1 MASIMTG
8 IQLQDNFS
16 SVLYNVCSA
25 VNLALSSMTDLQGT
39 MGAEMNMAALEGA
52 RSQIDSA
59 TAALN
64 EMNEAMQNISP
75 PPIPTPEPFQWQ
87 SNPLPVFTGTG
98 MERFQQEAQ
107 SANAMLQQLSHT
119 QDSIARQAFQ
129 TNLLSPEAFRDMN
142 SLAVRVNNLRERIQ
156 AISENPLNMGTEQA
170 NNALEQLRAQ
180 LNNAILQQNDLN
192 DAMER
197 GDLSDINSAYLQLS
211 QIVGDTERHIRDN
224 TDEQGRFNHQIR
236 DGISAS
242 NGLMSSIKGIV
253 SAYAGV
259 QGIRKAFAFVQD
271 CTEAFNTQLN
281 AENQL
286 MAVLGNMLD
295 EDYVAQ
301 FELETTAD
309 TTGAINEINAIQS
322 SVDEVVI
329 PVSAATNAL
338 QAEFD
343 AITAKAS
350 EIQSKGIYG
359 DEAMIAGAAEFATYF
374 SDTDAITAMMDTLS
388 DYAMGM
394 SGGGEI
400 DANSMVNYATSLGK
414 IMTGSYD
421 AMTKKGFEFTEA
433 QKAIIEGS
441 ATQEQIAATLGQDY
455 LAMSDEMQ
463 QAAAISQVIEES
475 WGGLYE
481 TMSNT
486 PEGQIIQ
493 MTNAWGDMKEVVGGQ
508 LYPYVLLFVDTITEN
523 WGTIQ
528 TVVDGITTGLEYLFV
543 VLSWL
548 LDGAINFV
556 QFISDNWSVISP
568 IVYGVAAALLMYLTY
583 LGIVNAIEIVSTA
596 IKMGMVIAEYAHAA
610 ATGTAVAATTAE
622 TAAQMGL
629 NTALLAC
636 PITWII
642 LGIIALIAVIIAVA
656 NYIANTTDVA
666 QSAFG
671 VICGAVAVAGAF
683 IYNNAIGLINA
694 IIQAVWTV
702 VDPILGVIEWILNV
716 MKGGFDSFGAAVANL
731 LGQICSWF
739 LSLGKIVTKIID
751 AIFGTN
757 WTAGLEALQSSVIS
771 WGKNENA
778 ITLDRNAPT
787 FGNRIEYGAAFQ
799 AGANWGDSVANK
811 VSSAFNKKTGND
823 SQYQAGTYDYTGA
836 GTGAG
841 SDSGKTAANTGQ
853 TAANT
858 AAIANSLDISNE
870 QLKYLR
876 DIAERDTVNR
886 FTTAKI
892 KVDMTNHNNVNSGMD
907 LDGIVN
913 GLTLAVE
920 DAMSKTAE
928 GVHI

>member
-16 SVLYNVCSA
+16 SVLYNVCGA
-25 VNLALSSMTDLQGT
+25 VNLALSSMIDLQGT
-39 MGAEMNMAALEGA
+39 MGAEMDTSALEGA
-52 RSQIDSA
+52 RAQIDAA
-59 TAALN
+59 TMALN
-64 EMNEAMQNISP
+64 EMNEAMQNASTP
-75 PPIPTPEPFQWQ
+75 PVPTPPVPTPPTPTPEPFHWR
-87 SNPLPVFTGTG
+87 SDALPVFNGTG
-98 MERFQQEAQ
+98 MERFQREVQ
-107 SANAMLQQLSHT
+107 SANTMLQRLSST

-129 TNLLSPEAFRDMN
+129 TNILSPEAFQDMN

-180 LNNAILQQNDLN
+180 LNNAILQQNNLNEAMQRGDISSIN
-192 DAMER
+192 DA
-197 GDLSDINSAYLQLS
+197 YLRLS
-211 QIVGDTERHIRDN
+211 QTVSDTERYIRDN
-224 TDEQGRFNHQIR
+224 TDEQGRFNQQIR
-236 DGISAS
+236 DGTSAS
-242 NGLMSSIKGIV
+242 SDLMNSIKGIV
-253 SAYAGV
+253 AAYASAQGMKNALDLSDELTQTTARLEMMSQGFEEAGMSGQELMQQVYISAQDARGSLSDMADVVARFGNNARDAFESPKEVIDFANLV
-259 QGIRKAFAFVQD
+259 QKQMSIAGASTQ
-271 CTEAFNTQLN
+271 EAAN
-281 AENQL
+281 AELQL
-286 MAVLGNMLD
+286 SQALGSGVLRGDELNSIFEQAPNLIQNIADYLDVPIGQIREMASEGQLS
-295 EDYVAQ
+295 
-301 FELETTAD
+301 AD
-309 TTGAINEINAIQS
+309 VVKAAIFSASDEINAKFSQMPMTWGQLWQS
-322 SVDEVVI
+322 FQNSATMAFQ
-329 PVSAATNAL
+329 PVL
-338 QAEFD
+338 QRLND
-343 AITAKAS
+343 
-350 EIQSKGIYG
+350 
-359 DEAMIAGAAEFATYF
+359 M
-374 SDTDAITAMMDTLS
+374 
-388 DYAMGM
+388 
-394 SGGGEI
+394 
-400 DANSMVNYATSLGK
+400 ANSP
-414 IMTGSYD
+414 
-421 AMTKKGFEFTEA
+421 EF
-433 QKAIIEGS
+433 Q
-441 ATQEQIAATLGQDY
+441 
-455 LAMSDEMQ
+455 
-463 QAAAISQVIEES
+463 
-475 WGGLYE
+475 
-481 TMSNT
+481 
-486 PEGQIIQ
+486 
-493 MTNAWGDMKEVVGGQ
+493 
-508 LYPYVLLFVDTITEN
+508 
-523 WGTIQ
+523 
-528 TVVDGITTGLEYLFV
+528 
-543 VLSWL
+543 
-548 LDGAINFV
+548 NFV
-556 QFISDNWSVISP
+556 NNVINAIAILADIVLNVFELMGAVAGFVADNWSVIGP
-568 IVYGVAAALLMYLTY
+568 IIYGVAAALLMYLTY

-596 IKMGMVIAEYAHAA
+596 IKMGMVLAEYAHAA

-642 LGIIALIAVIIAVA
+642 LAIIALIAVIIAVA

-671 VICGAVAVAGAF
+671 VICGVVAMAGAF
-683 IYNNAIGLINA
+683 IFNNVIGIINA
-694 IIQAVWTV
+694 IIQAVWTIFV
-702 VDPILGVIEWILNV
+702 EPFIGIIEWVLNV
-716 MKGGFDSFGAAVANL
+716 ANGGFDSFGGAVANL
-731 LGQICSWF
+731 LGQIVSWF

-757 WTAGLEALQSSVIS
+757 WTAGLEALQSSVLS

-787 FGNRIEYGAAFQ
+787 FGSRIEYGAAFQ

-913 GLTLAVE
+913 GLALAVE
-920 DAMSKTAE
+920 DAMSKAAE